1 MPSLV
6 YEQRKEGSNMDVS
19 PMSMQMIVPRST
31 EAGQVQHNLNQAS
44 ALQSDYQALEQK
56 NDDKLKQKQ
65 VRGKENPEDGR
76 IKDDP
81 ERQRNRGGSE
91 GGARRGGEVIEEQ
104 DEEPVVKM
112 AQDPSRGRLLDI
124 SL

>member
-6 YEQRKEGSNMDVS
+6 YEQRKEGNNMDVS

-31 EAGQVQHNLNQAS
+31 DAGQVQHNLNQAS

-91 GGARRGGEVIEEQ
+91 GGARRGGEVIEEHA
-104 DEEPVVKM
+104 EEPVVKM

>member
-1 MPSLV
+1 
-6 YEQRKEGSNMDVS
+6 MDVS

-31 EAGQVQHNLNQAS
+31 DAGQVQHNLNQAS

-91 GGARRGGEVIEEQ
+91 GGARRGGGDIEEQ
-104 DEEPVVKM
+104 AEEPVVKM